1 MNYVDKMF
9 DITLFV
15 SPGDLDNK
23 AFNPQLFF
31 EAINEIDTGTGTMDL
46 ITSLSKTKNQRVQ
59 KRAKTFVQWFKKFVK
74 TNPYNHELIYQIF
87 EDPSKMKETWKHMQ
101 EFYNWGLI
109 SKREFKKTLIECY
122 KIHISQPC

>member
-1 MNYVDKMF
+1 MNYVEKMF

-31 EAINEIDTGTGTMDL
+31 EALSEIETGAGTMDL
-46 ITSLSKTKNQRVQ
+46 ITTLSKSKNQRVQ
-59 KRAKTFVQWFKKFVK
+59 KRAKTFVQWFKEFIK
-74 TNPYNHELIYQIF
+74 TNPYKHEIIFQIVD
-87 EDPSKMKETWKHMQ
+87 DPSKMPETLKHMQ

-109 SKREFKKTLIECY
+109 SKREFKKALVECY
-122 KIHISQPC
+122 KMHNSKPC